1 MNPFFASLMFLV
13 GIQALSPP
21 SDVVPTFT
29 TYAKGVQI
37 YRCSANDTLYQ
48 WVFDAPEATLFDH
61 TTHQQ
66 VATHGA
72 GPSWTWKDGS
82 SIVGNVLE
90 TTPSPD
96 PASIPWLLLEAHTT
110 GSTTGALTSIT
121 RVRRLDT
128 HGGKPPAT
136 GCDAAHA
143 NAVVRVPYTATYLFY
158 Q

>member
-1 MNPFFASLMFLV
+1 MNPLLTLLLLLLGA
-13 GIQALSPP
+13 QALSPP
-21 SDVVPTFT
+21 SDVKPTFT
-29 TYAKGVQI
+29 TEGRGVQI
-37 YRCSANDTLYQ
+37 YRCSEKDALYQ
-48 WVFDAPEATLFDH
+48 WVFEAPEATLFDH

-82 SIVGNVLE
+82 SILGNVLE
-90 TTPSPD
+90 TTASPD

-121 RVRRLDT
+121 RVRRSDT
-128 HGGKPPAT
+128 HGGNPPT
-136 GCDAAHA
+136 NGCDAAHV
-143 NAVVRVPYTATYLFY
+143 NTVTRVPYTATYLFY